1 MLHVVGG
8 AGTSGVWLAVKDIDF
23 RLEARGVEGLGGRDV
38 PPLITMDPPHST
50 LLPPTA
56 SFLAPP
62 SSVKAC
68 VKVLS

>member
-38 PPLITMDPPHST
+38 AHAIITIDP
-50 LLPPTA
+50 
-56 SFLAPP
+56 PP

-68 VKVLS
+68 VTLLDKK

>member
-38 PPLITMDPPHST
+38 PPLITIDP
-50 LLPPTA
+50 
-56 SFLAPP
+56 PP

-68 VKVLS
+68 VTLLDKK